1 MLGDLEVVVVVGA
14 VREGG
19 IEVKFTRV
27 LVRVLN
33 VTGGDQ
39 ELGPSD
45 ASFRFFQRWIRR
57 LPIANMVH
65 DMGNFLIC
73 ELGERA
79 LQLRARQLSTIA
91 LIDGQKRLAILIL
104 VTKVYEASFVY
115 DLEYVEEVGRFFV
128 FL

>member
-33 VTGGDQ
+33 VTSGDQ

-45 ASFRFFQRWIRR
+45 ASFRFFQR
-57 LPIANMVH
+57 
-65 DMGNFLIC
+65 
-73 ELGERA
+73 
-79 LQLRARQLSTIA
+79 
-91 LIDGQKRLAILIL
+91 
-104 VTKVYEASFVY
+104 
-115 DLEYVEEVGRFFV
+115 
-128 FL
+128 